1 MALTALI
8 TRPDDDAE
16 PLAAALIA
24 RGITVVREPLL
35 AVKPVADA
43 AVDLDGVQALLF
55 TSANGVRAFANLSQR
70 RDLPVFAVGDNTA
83 RTARAAGFDNVESA
97 AGAVDDLARLVARR
111 LDPKRGALFHAA
123 GSAVAGDLAGLLGEK
138 GFELRRVML
147 YSADQAA
154 ALTDDAN
161 ARLERGEIGLVLLF
175 SPRTAE
181 TFVTLVRGAGDAAMQ
196 GIEQATALC
205 LSPAV
210 EKAAQGLPWRSLLT
224 AEKADLPS
232 MLRLVD
238 QAAEAARPIASSAA
252 TRDTAH
258 AGDTPAPADIEA
270 ALKRM
275 ARRPPPARRF
285 ALVAGLLI
293 LVVAVVAS
301 RPLWQPFIDRL
312 TTTSETVAPAPT
324 GSADTASTTSGA
336 SNDTSLAAVKAEAAQ
351 LESDLALMQAAMERA
366 ATERQAQWERIGTL
380 EKQMGELA
388 PKLEALIKAQADL
401 QDKIGTAGLGR
412 DRGDTGVARRYRG
425 PAR

>member
-24 RGITVVREPLL
+24 RGITAVREPLL

-43 AVDLDGVQALLF
+43 VVDLEGVQALLF
-55 TSANGVRAFANLSQR
+55 TSANGVRAFANLSRR

-83 RTARAAGFDNVESA
+83 RTARATGFDNVESA

-123 GSAVAGDLAGLLGEK
+123 GSAVAGDLASLLSEK

-154 ALTDDAN
+154 ALTDDAK

-181 TFVTLVRGAGDAAMQ
+181 TFVSLVHDAGDAALH

-238 QAAEAARPIASSAA
+238 QAAEAARPAASSAA
-252 TRDTAH
+252 TRDTAS
-258 AGDTPAPADIEA
+258 AADTPAPADIEA

-285 ALVAGLLI
+285 ALVAALLI

-301 RPLWQPFIDRL
+301 RPLWQPFLDRL
-312 TTTSETVAPAPT
+312 TATSETVVPGSTGTASTAT
-324 GSADTASTTSGA
+324 GSAVSTDT
-336 SNDTSLAAVKAEAAQ
+336 NLAAVKAEAAQ

-366 ATERQAQWERIGTL
+366 ATERQA
-380 EKQMGELA
+380 
-388 PKLEALIKAQADL
+388 
-401 QDKIGTAGLGR
+401 
-412 DRGDTGVARRYRG
+412 
-425 PAR
+425 